1 MRNDF
6 IDRPGLRFLLHARL
20 LRWICERLAT
30 APSPCHLSPA
40 RFAECCHRVN
50 EDQLVVRERCGGW
63 CGLGWWPVLLKLTV
77 EHRKTCIAK
86 VVVVVM
92 VNPLVRRK
100 ASSDSAVARAGDVPR
115 GASGYGSSL
124 DAYTFGEK
132 ALIHDQH
139 IPSVFR
145 SGAKRSTQLALA
157 QGESVTTG
165 GELVLAS
172 QARRIVGPRSS
183 REVERIDRKTI
194 ASGVRQLDKLR
205 RAGGRV
211 VKRRIGWKATP
222 ELVQVTTAEREYQAR
237 PDGVYAPVGEWLIEN
252 RQTYRDRG
260 GKATKRRGTVGGQG
274 GESAAGGSQGGPGN
288 RAAEEMEQKVGAT
301 FPEGSAALS
310 LLPAEVR
317 GSVIARVPVPA
328 QFDGVILQ
336 QLNHAGA
343 PTHYEVHL
351 MRMDKTHAV
360 VVQGTQ
366 KIGGQQWDVTQ
377 AVYQL
382 NDAEI
387 EQA

>member
-1 MRNDF
+1 MLN
-6 IDRPGLRFLLHARL
+6 
-20 LRWICERLAT
+20 
-30 APSPCHLSPA
+30 
-40 RFAECCHRVN
+40 
-50 EDQLVVRERCGGW
+50 LV
-63 CGLGWWPVLLKLTV
+63 V
-77 EHRKTCIAK
+77 EHRKTFSVK
-86 VVVVVM
+86 VVGVVM
-92 VNPLVRRK
+92 VGRLVRRQ
-100 ASSDSAVARAGDVPR
+100 AGSGSGVVRAGDVRR

-124 DAYTFGEK
+124 DAYLFGEK
-132 ALIHDQH
+132 ALTHERDM
-139 IPSVFR
+139 PSGFR
-145 SGAKRSTQLALA
+145 RGAKRSTQLALT

-172 QARRIVGPRSS
+172 QVRRVVGPRSS
-183 REVERIDRKTI
+183 REVERVDRKVI
-194 ASGVRQLDKLR
+194 ASGVRELDKLR

-211 VKRRIGWKATP
+211 VRRRIGWKATP

-237 PDGVYAPVGEWLIEN
+237 PDGVYVPVGEWLIEN

-274 GESAAGGSQGGPGN
+274 GESSAGGSQGGPGN

-317 GSVIARVPVPA
+317 ESVIARVPAPT

-382 NDAEI
+382 DDAEI